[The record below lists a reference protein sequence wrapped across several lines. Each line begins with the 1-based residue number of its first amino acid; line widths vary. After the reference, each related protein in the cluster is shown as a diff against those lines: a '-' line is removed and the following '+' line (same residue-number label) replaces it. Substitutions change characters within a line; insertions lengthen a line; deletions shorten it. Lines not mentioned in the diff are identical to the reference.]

1 MTKIQFTTI
10 DDYIASQP
18 EEARRV
24 VEQVRSAIRK
34 ALPGAEESITYHMPT
49 YKTDGE
55 VLIYFAAW
63 KRHFSLYPASTQLL
77 AEFKE
82 DLARYE
88 IVKSTIRF
96 PLSERVPVKLIERI
110 AKYRVKEV
118 AGRKKRPA

>member
-1 MTKIQFTTI
+1 MTKIQFNTV

-34 ALPGAEESITYHMPT
+34 ALPGAKESITYHMPT
-49 YKTDGE
+49 YKADGE

-63 KRHFSLYPASTQLL
+63 KRHFSLYPASAQLL
-77 AEFKE
+77 EQFKD

-88 IVKSTIRF
+88 INKSTIRF
-96 PLSERVPVKLIERI
+96 PLSERVPVKLIDRI

-118 AGRKKRPA
+118 ARKKRPT